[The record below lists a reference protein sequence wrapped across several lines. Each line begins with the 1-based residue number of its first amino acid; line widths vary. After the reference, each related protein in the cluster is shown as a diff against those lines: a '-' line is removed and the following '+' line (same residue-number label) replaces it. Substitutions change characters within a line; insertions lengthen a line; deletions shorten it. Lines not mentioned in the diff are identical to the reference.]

1 MALDRAGRNSV
12 SLQIQ
17 IEAPVIV
24 AADGF
29 GSGCGWWCLSYLLSP
44 YCKAESVLQGG
55 DDQIR
60 MPAVQDKPQHSW
72 VVASDAS

>member
-1 MALDRAGRNSV
+1 M
-12 SLQIQ
+12 SLLVQ
-17 IEAPVIV
+17 IEAPVIA

-29 GSGCGWWCLSYLLSP
+29 GSVCGWRCLSWLLGP

-72 VVASDAS
+72 VVSSDAS